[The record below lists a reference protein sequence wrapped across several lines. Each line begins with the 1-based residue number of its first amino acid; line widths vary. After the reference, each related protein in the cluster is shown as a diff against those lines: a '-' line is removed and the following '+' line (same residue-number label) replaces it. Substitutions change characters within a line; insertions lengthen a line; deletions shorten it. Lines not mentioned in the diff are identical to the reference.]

1 MEEKKENIEKT
12 VTMLDL
18 IIDVIDLIE
27 KTPDD
32 KELGNKVRELFN
44 Q

>member
-12 VTMLDL
+12 ITMLDL
-18 IIDVIDLIE
+18 IIDVIDLID

-32 KELGNKVRELFN
+32 KELGNKVRELFK
-44 Q
+44 

>member
-1 MEEKKENIEKT
+1 MSEKKENTK
-12 VTMLDL
+12 TMLDL

-32 KELGNKVRELFN
+32 KELGNKVRELFK
-44 Q
+44 

>member
-32 KELGNKVRELFN
+32 TELGNKVRELFN

>member
-32 KELGNKVRELFN
+32 KELGNKVRELFK
-44 Q
+44 

>member
-12 VTMLDL
+12 ITMLDL

-32 KELGNKVRELFN
+32 KELGNKVRELFK
-44 Q
+44 